1 MALIDLKTN
10 LAQKIGGT
18 NTTET
23 GDFLAKQGDN
33 TERKTN
39 FSDESVQQQY
49 SKLSPSDDQ
58 LIRKDVGERYR
69 GTKLDGGFMRG
80 GAALQVERAAED
92 TKRIGKFLFSPKGAL
107 FTVKQSVLQNQ
118 NKQRNANIYDP
129 SSVLKNIPTMPH
141 FQNRWFV
148 A

>member
-23 GDFLAKQGDN
+23 GKFRVNQGDN

-39 FSDESVQQQY
+39 FSDEVVQQQY

-58 LIRKDVGERYR
+58 LIRKDVGEKSAMSKQDVWYSQLPNDEF
-69 GTKLDGGFMRG
+69 TTAQAYEVAK
-80 GAALQVERAAED
+80 Q
-92 TKRIGKFLFSPKGAL
+92 
-107 FTVKQSVLQNQ
+107 TVKVSTRTVDTWLTSKDFIKGDTNG
-118 NKQRNANIYDP
+118 KYT
-129 SSVLKNIPTMPH
+129 KNFEI
-141 FQNRWFV
+141 
-148 A
+148 